1 MIADVSAAF
10 VASAKEVLAQ
20 EMGEPTEPR
29 PVAVRGGP
37 YRTNDVTVVIGLARD
52 VEGAL
57 ILSLTRETALR
68 YVSHVM
74 GAATDELDQMGQS
87 GIGELANVIAGRAG
101 VRLATKGHDMVIM
114 PPTILLG
121 RGAVISTLRL
131 PRLVIPVQTPFGL
144 VEMHVATKRK

>member
-10 VASAKEVLAQ
+10 VTSAGEVLGQ
-20 EMGEPTEPR
+20 EMGEPAEPR
-29 PVAVRGGP
+29 TVAVRGGP
-37 YRTNDVTVVIGLARD
+37 YRTDDVTVVIGLARD

-57 ILSLTRETALR
+57 LLSMTRATALH

-74 GAATDELDQMGQS
+74 GAETEELDPIAQS

-101 VRLATKGHDMVIM
+101 VRLAAKGHDMVIM

-131 PRLVIPVQTPFGL
+131 PRLVIPVQTPLGL
-144 VEMHVATKRK
+144 VELHVATKRK